1 MEDDIAEKLRREN
14 SEQFFILVR
23 MHLSF
28 IIDMNTDE
36 NDSPTDKPK
45 SFKWGFSKKSKSV
58 TSENSNRCNINPNKA
73 IEIFLLT
80 DENVIQLYQLI
91 DILSDEKNVCQEG
104 IFRRTGSLSRQQQLR
119 KLLVLGG
126 TLSVDGSEE
135 LPFSVHDMASVLKG
149 MLADTPEPLL
159 LNQNYQAYCHLA
171 ATNFSDGRLLQNCE
185 SRLIDAL
192 RLLLLLLPALDRRL
206 AQRLLMLLHQTTLH
220 ESSNRMSPSAL
231 STMFSP
237 HVMCPRRLSPEALH
251 TDSQSFSPIL
261 SFMIERAPVLFT
273 TPPQLAA
280 DIAAYLSRR
289 QQRRLLSPNGEDL
302 NESVSEH
309 TAANT
314 IFTFVDRQMSGV
326 ADSKDGVKANAS
338 TTTVTDTALAQL
350 YAHIQALPESQ
361 NKRRL
366 IKQFNREN
374 GCGTPLQFQRAQ
386 KQKSIGQSLKKH
398 IFNKSLMSKTVK
410 KSLMLHDQGFGY
422 QSITESPTCKPNLKT
437 VTVEST
443 LNDTP
448 KLSND
453 PELMNTPVK
462 STIGVANPPRAIES
476 PKRGQS
482 PDLSATPRVLRMKLE
497 SNLLLTSTPQVAN
510 ILLGADLTGNC
521 STPIVSNHI
530 MRRGSMS
537 PITKSTQKMPK
548 AMQES
553 IMTPR
558 SRKPVI
564 INCDPPTSLQQSI
577 NKDHSTIRNET
588 MHACDS
594 SLTSSTSSSSRSI
607 KNDSDFVSTDESCP
621 STSYCIKYKRINSAD
636 SSKFGAKFS
645 SAPYSN
651 LTNADFAKK
660 KKRIFQESFSNK
672 SNDSERRLYSL
683 DQSDSE
689 IINERL
695 LETSDTEQNL
705 KDKKTASLTAPFRQ
719 YLQCR
724 SIFTKSPVD
733 LSFVSE
739 PDDFGE
745 MKVENVQNMSE
756 NKMSAS
762 LLYFLN
768 GNRIE
773 DFSDMSHQKVLLE
786 KSKCNS
792 NYGKMSETLEDNVNK
807 ENVSPG
813 NKRLASQI
821 DNIDDMKKVLL
832 TKKDSKYKKSNTL
845 NNPIQDSFELNECK
859 DYIDCDVRITLRETN
874 L

>member
-422 QSITESPTCKPNLKT
+422 QSITE
-437 VTVEST
+437 
-443 LNDTP
+443 
-448 KLSND
+448 
-453 PELMNTPVK
+453 
-462 STIGVANPPRAIES
+462 
-476 PKRGQS
+476 
-482 PDLSATPRVLRMKLE
+482 
-497 SNLLLTSTPQVAN
+497 
-510 ILLGADLTGNC
+510 
-521 STPIVSNHI
+521 
-530 MRRGSMS
+530 
-537 PITKSTQKMPK
+537 
-548 AMQES
+548 ES